1 MSQQQTQKRPDLD
14 DKTASAIKQ
23 EGERV
28 GINQQQSEVSQR
40 KFNPGFYQEIADPDT
55 DTDVWDWIQA
65 ELGPVLAKPQILGDR
80 DRAFVEK
87 SELLDANKA
96 ERIIAESQPG
106 RLLKKNP
113 ELHAFWQ
120 GVSGPGSENYN
131 APIQH
136 HDEKRVI
143 RDALELATNRKS
155 LSVNGRGLD
164 ALTKATTET
173 NVRKDKEQEK
183 KSIRERLTGVTR

>member
-1 MSQQQTQKRPDLD
+1 MSQKQMERPDLD
-14 DKTASAIKQ
+14 DRTASAVKQ

-28 GINQQQSEVSQR
+28 GIQQQQSEVAQR
-40 KFNPGFYQEIADPDT
+40 KFNPGFYAEIADPDT
-55 DTDVWDWIQA
+55 DTSVWDWIQA
-65 ELGPVLAKPQILGDR
+65 EVGPVLAKPQILGDR
-80 DRAFVEK
+80 ERSFVEK

-96 ERIIAESQPG
+96 ERIIAESEPG

-120 GVSGPGSENYN
+120 GVAGTDAEGYN
-131 APIQH
+131 APIEH

-143 RDALELATNRKS
+143 RDALELATTRKS

-173 NVRKDKEQEK
+173 NVRKDSEQEK
-183 KSIRERLTGVTR
+183 KSMRERLTGVTR

>member
-1 MSQQQTQKRPDLD
+1 MTQRQKPPDLTD
-14 DKTASAIKQ
+14 QTAASIKQ

-28 GINQQQSEVSQR
+28 GIQQQQSEVAQR

-55 DTDVWDWIQA
+55 DTDVWDWLQS
-65 ELGPVLAKPQILGDR
+65 ELGPVLAKPHILGDR
-80 DRAFVEK
+80 DRSYVEQ

-96 ERIIAESQPG
+96 ERIIAESEPG

-113 ELHAFWQ
+113 GLHAFWQ
-120 GVSGPGSENYN
+120 GASGVDDPAYN
-131 APIQH
+131 APIDH

-143 RDALELATNRKS
+143 RDALELATTRKS
-155 LSVNGRGLD
+155 LSVGGRGLD

-173 NVRKDKEQEK
+173 NVRKDSEQEK
-183 KSIRERLTGVTR
+183 RGIRERLTGVTR